1 MQLLTITM
9 VNMLICDWFVV
20 SAGKLCRFTFILS
33 FVIEGFNAS
42 LAHVQ
47 TESCWAAA
55 NIEAPL
61 WEYII
66 SEPSYYSGTLLT
78 SNVSIYTSPD
88 ILSHYELN

>member
-1 MQLLTITM
+1 MRLWCVTVTKQ
-9 VNMLICDWFVV
+9 
-20 SAGKLCRFTFILS
+20 SAYRFTFILS

-47 TESCWAAA
+47 AESCWAVA

-78 SNVSIYTSPD
+78 SNAPIYASPD
-88 ILSHYELN
+88 I